1 MEAFLILQLT
11 TSYHHQSCLFPFYLL
26 SLRSIT
32 NRILILK
39 INDEGDYFMI
49 KVGLIGFGR
58 AGKMVTEEILKD
70 NSLTLLWVLKK
81 SKESSIYASDLLGY
95 GHKEGMFYSTEQIE
109 LEHFFKDHRPDVI
122 IDFSSASSI
131 HKYQHAA
138 KQGINIV
145 SAISNYEDSHYLEI
159 KRWSKQTAILHSPNI
174 TLGINFLMSV
184 TKLLQEIM
192 PQADIEIVEEHFRD
206 KKDVSGTALRIAK
219 NLDLD
224 VNKHVNSIRAG
235 GIVGKHEVIFG
246 LPNQTIRIVHE
257 SISRA
262 AFAEGAIFAAKW
274 LMNKN
279 TGFYSMEDAL
289 ATNSKKEQTAFLQ
302 YDYGTS

>member
-1 MEAFLILQLT
+1 M
-11 TSYHHQSCLFPFYLL
+11 
-26 SLRSIT
+26 
-32 NRILILK
+32 LILK

-49 KVGLIGFGR
+49 KVGVMGFGR
-58 AGKMVTEEILKD
+58 AGKMVAEEILKD
-70 NSLTLLWVLKK
+70 DNLSLSWVLKK
-81 SKESSIYASDLLGY
+81 SKEPSATYASDLLGH
-95 GHKEGMFYSTEQIE
+95 GHKQGMLYSTQHIE
-109 LEHFFKDHRPDVI
+109 PEHFFKDHRPDVI

-131 HKYQHAA
+131 HNYQYAA

-145 SAISNYEDSHYLEI
+145 SAISNYENSHYLDI

-235 GIVGKHEVIFG
+235 GIVGKHEIIFG
-246 LPNQTIRIVHE
+246 LPNQTIRIIHE

-274 LMNKN
+274 LVNKK

-289 ATNSKKEQTAFLQ
+289 ANNNKEQTSFLQ
-302 YDYGTS
+302 YDFGTS